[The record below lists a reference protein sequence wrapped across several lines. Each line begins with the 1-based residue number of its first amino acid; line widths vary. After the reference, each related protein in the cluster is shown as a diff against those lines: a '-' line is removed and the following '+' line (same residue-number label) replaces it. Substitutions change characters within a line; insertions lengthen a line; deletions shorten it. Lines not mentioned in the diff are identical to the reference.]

1 MRDVLAVLR
10 TPEGAIGGG
19 VLILMVAAA
28 LLAPVLAPGDPLA
41 IVGRPLRL
49 PLADPRFPLGTDRLG
64 RDVLTGLLHGARST
78 LGTGAAVMAAA
89 LLLGGAVGTIA
100 GYLGGAA
107 DEVLMRI
114 ADAVQTVPGFV
125 LALAIVSVAGP
136 TQPAILLA
144 LTAGAWTGPARVV
157 RAEVMALRS
166 RPFVDASRLLGR
178 HPLAIAFGGVLPNAL
193 GPLLALAPIVVAGA
207 MLSEAA
213 LTFLGLG
220 DPNVATWGAMIAEG
234 RAVLRTAPHVIVA
247 PGLAVAVAVLAVSLL
262 GEGMQRAAA
271 RRT

>member
-1 MRDVLAVLR
+1 MRDVWAIFR
-10 TPEGAIGGG
+10 TWEGIVGGG
-19 VLILMVAAA
+19 VLLLLAMAA
-28 LLAPVLAPGDPLA
+28 LLAPLLAPGDPLS

-49 PLADPRFPLGTDRLG
+49 PFADPRFPLGTDRLG
-64 RDVLTGLLHGARST
+64 RDVLAGLLHGARTT
-78 LGTGAAVMAAA
+78 LGTGASVMAAA
-89 LLLGGAVGTIA
+89 LVLGGIVGTTA
-100 GYLGGAA
+100 GHLGGLI

-136 TQPAILLA
+136 TQTAILAA

-157 RAEVMALRS
+157 RAEVMALS
-166 RPFVDASRLLGR
+166 GRPFVDASRLLGR
-178 HPLAIAFGGVLPNAL
+178 HPLAIAFGAVLPNAL

-262 GEGMQRAAA
+262 GEGVAKAAA
-271 RRT
+271 GR